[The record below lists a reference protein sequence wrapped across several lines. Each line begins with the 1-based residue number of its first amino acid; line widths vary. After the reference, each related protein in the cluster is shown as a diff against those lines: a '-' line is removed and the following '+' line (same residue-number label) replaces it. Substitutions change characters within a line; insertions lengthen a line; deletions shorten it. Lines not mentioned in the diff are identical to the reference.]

1 MNPDYDDSK
10 WNPAVV
16 YGQVGDGPWN
26 DLYERSIP
34 QLYYSEER
42 AFENSEVYAEYVDN
56 YTTEEI
62 KLEMKLPGNIQM
74 NPVLELEAETDGL
87 RINMETDGN
96 QALCAYYFTTQGYQK
111 WECYGWMSAQT
122 LTITIPAGVKI
133 KGLYYKH
140 SGYDT
145 QLEGSFTSDDPFM
158 NQLWEECYNT
168 LYICMRDN
176 FMDCPD
182 RERAQWWGDVTCQ
195 MNESFYSLDSNARLL
210 YRKGVDQ
217 ILGWIET
224 EDTSSRVYNALRT
237 VVPSNDEILELPHQ
251 ELYGITGFW
260 TYYLYTGEID
270 FLEQVFEPSVNYL
283 KLWDMQENGLPAYRN
298 GTWNWID
305 WGSNPDSTLIQHA
318 WYYYAADCVL
328 KMADELGIDNEDISL
343 LEQRMESIKVAFDRE
358 YWKGSYYYNSTRNGL
373 PDDRANAIAVLSG
386 LASEDKYPDIIQILS
401 KNETAENNYTKNSSP
416 YFENFVQNAMFMMG
430 YDDEA
435 LDRIKDRYGEF
446 IDDEWTTLAEFFYDS
461 GGMSGAASQN
471 HAWSSSPMTYLSGY
485 AAGIKPV
492 TAGYETW
499 QVLPQ
504 MGSLKTIET
513 RVPAEIGNIDVS
525 IHKTESSLTMSVTSP
540 GKTAEIWVPLEE
552 GQDAGQVSGAAAS
565 YLGEKTLFGQN
576 YAVYSISEAGN
587 YTFAAHETGVN
598 KDILRKVLSYAEA
611 QYSSPAF
618 ETVITDVQVTF
629 TAALEAAR
637 LVNIDLQAD
646 QKTVDAAWQA
656 LMTEIHKLGFVQGD
670 KTILNQL
677 IEIADTFSAQIDN
690 YTPVTAQ
697 PFTQALLSAK
707 TVLEDGN
714 AMQGDVSKAESALL
728 NAMMNLRYKADRS
741 VLTSVLA
748 EASRI
753 ETAAYTVQSVTAFSA
768 AYDEAITVNN
778 NLDATQ
784 TEVNDAAQK
793 LRNAINGLVGIT
805 AKTTGVE
812 REGDANLTG
821 GRGNAKTG
829 ENSPIAIAL
838 SLCMLAGAGFILSKK
853 RK

>member
-1 MNPDYDDSK
+1 
-10 WNPAVV
+10 
-16 YGQVGDGPWN
+16 
-26 DLYERSIP
+26 
-34 QLYYSEER
+34 
-42 AFENSEVYAEYVDN
+42 
-56 YTTEEI
+56 
-62 KLEMKLPGNIQM
+62 
-74 NPVLELEAETDGL
+74 
-87 RINMETDGN
+87 
-96 QALCAYYFTTQGYQK
+96 
-111 WECYGWMSAQT
+111 
-122 LTITIPAGVKI
+122 
-133 KGLYYKH
+133 
-140 SGYDT
+140 
-145 QLEGSFTSDDPFM
+145 M

-237 VVPSNDEILELPHQ
+237 VVPSNDEILQLPHQ

-305 WGSNPDSTLIQHA
+305 WGSNPDLTLIQHA

-373 PDDRANAIAVLSG
+373 PDDWANAIAVLSN
-386 LASEDKYPDIIQILS
+386 LASEDKYPDIIQILN
-401 KNETAENNYTKNSSP
+401 KN
-416 YFENFVQNAMFMMG
+416 
-430 YDDEA
+430 
-435 LDRIKDRYGEF
+435 
-446 IDDEWTTLAEFFYDS
+446 
-461 GGMSGAASQN
+461 
-471 HAWSSSPMTYLSGY
+471 
-485 AAGIKPV
+485 
-492 TAGYETW
+492 
-499 QVLPQ
+499 
-504 MGSLKTIET
+504 
-513 RVPAEIGNIDVS
+513 
-525 IHKTESSLTMSVTSP
+525 
-540 GKTAEIWVPLEE
+540 
-552 GQDAGQVSGAAAS
+552 
-565 YLGEKTLFGQN
+565 
-576 YAVYSISEAGN
+576 
-587 YTFAAHETGVN
+587 
-598 KDILRKVLSYAEA
+598 
-611 QYSSPAF
+611 
-618 ETVITDVQVTF
+618 
-629 TAALEAAR
+629 
-637 LVNIDLQAD
+637 
-646 QKTVDAAWQA
+646 
-656 LMTEIHKLGFVQGD
+656 
-670 KTILNQL
+670 
-677 IEIADTFSAQIDN
+677 
-690 YTPVTAQ
+690 
-697 PFTQALLSAK
+697 
-707 TVLEDGN
+707 
-714 AMQGDVSKAESALL
+714 
-728 NAMMNLRYKADRS
+728 
-741 VLTSVLA
+741 
-748 EASRI
+748 

-793 LRNAINGLVGIT
+793 LRNAINGLVGVT

-812 REGDANLTG
+812 REGDVNLTS